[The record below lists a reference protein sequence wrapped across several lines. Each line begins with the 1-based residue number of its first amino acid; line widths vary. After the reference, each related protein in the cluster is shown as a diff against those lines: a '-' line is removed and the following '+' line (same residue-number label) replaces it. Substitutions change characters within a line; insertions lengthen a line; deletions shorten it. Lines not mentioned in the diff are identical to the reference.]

1 MKCPNDAATL
11 VMSERSG
18 VEIDYCP
25 ECRGVWLDRG
35 ELDKILDRAAAES
48 LPAAPPAAAP
58 APGTFVPEPEYRSR
72 YTEPFPESRGDHRDS
87 DRRDDGRTYGDRSYG
102 GFGDQYGQGQYRR
115 KRKES
120 WLSEL
125 FD

>member
-35 ELDKILDRAAAES
+35 ELDKILERAASA
-48 LPAAPPAAAP
+48 
-58 APGTFVPEPEYRSR
+58 VPEPTRNAEPRFDDRSR
-72 YTEPFPESRGDHRDS
+72 GFDPSDRYDSRGNSGYGH
-87 DRRDDGRTYGDRSYG
+87 GR
-102 GFGDQYGQGQYRR
+102 
-115 KRKES
+115 KKKES

>member
-1 MKCPNDAATL
+1 MQCPTDQTTL

-18 VEIDYCP
+18 IEIDYCP
-25 ECRGVWLDRG
+25 QCRGVWLDRG
-35 ELDKILDRAAAES
+35 ELDKIIERSLDQPA
-48 LPAAPPAAAP
+48 PQPQAAPQPQQYQQP
-58 APGTFVPEPEYRSR
+58 QYQQPYQQPYQQ
-72 YTEPFPESRGDHRDS
+72 
-87 DRRDDGRTYGDRSYG
+87 G
-102 GFGDQYGQGQYRR
+102 GYYKK

>member
-1 MKCPNDAATL
+1 MQCPTDATTL

-18 VEIDYCP
+18 IEIDYCP
-25 ECRGVWLDRG
+25 QCRGVWLDRG
-35 ELDKILDRAAAES
+35 ELDKIIERAATEQGAWANPPS
-48 LPAAPPAAAP
+48 QAHTAQAPRYAAS
-58 APGTFVPEPEYRSR
+58 GSH
-72 YTEPFPESRGDHRDS
+72 G
-87 DRRDDGRTYGDRSYG
+87 YGAKPH
-102 GFGDQYGQGQYRR
+102 

>member
-1 MKCPNDAATL
+1 MKCPNDSATL

-35 ELDKILDRAAAES
+35 ELDKILERAAGEFARANEDFNRT
-48 LPAAPPAAAP
+48 AAAP
-58 APGTFVPEPEYRSR
+58 QQPQFPTQQQPQYRAPEP
-72 YTEPFPESRGDHRDS
+72 
-87 DRRDDGRTYGDRSYG
+87 
-102 GFGDQYGQGQYRR
+102 QYGQRGSDRGYNNGYNQRP
-115 KRKES
+115 KKKES
-120 WLSEL
+120 WLSDL

>member
-1 MKCPNDAATL
+1 MQCPTDGATL

-18 VEIDYCP
+18 IEIDYCP
-25 ECRGVWLDRG
+25 TCRGVWLDRG
-35 ELDKILDRAAAES
+35 ELDKIIERS
-48 LPAAPPAAAP
+48 LTQAPVAAP
-58 APGTFVPEPEYRSR
+58 APPPAAQQQ
-72 YTEPFPESRGDHRDS
+72 
-87 DRRDDGRTYGDRSYG
+87 TYQQQPHQDY
-102 GFGDQYGQGQYRR
+102 YKK

>member
-1 MKCPNDAATL
+1 MQCPTDGTIL

-18 VEIDYCP
+18 IEIDYCP
-25 ECRGVWLDRG
+25 SCRGVWLDRG
-35 ELDKILDRAAAES
+35 ELDKLIERS
-48 LPAAPPAAAP
+48 LTQPAPQPAPPQAQQ
-58 APGTFVPEPEYRSR
+58 
-72 YTEPFPESRGDHRDS
+72 
-87 DRRDDGRTYGDRSYG
+87 SYQQPHQQPYQQPYQQG
-102 GFGDQYGQGQYRR
+102 GYYKK

>member
-1 MKCPNDAATL
+1 MQCPTDGATL

-18 VEIDYCP
+18 IEIDYCP
-25 ECRGVWLDRG
+25 TCRGVWLDRG
-35 ELDKILDRAAAES
+35 ELDKIIERS
-48 LPAAPPAAAP
+48 LGQPGPAAAP
-58 APGTFVPEPEYRSR
+58 APAPYA
-72 YTEPFPESRGDHRDS
+72 RD
-87 DRRDDGRTYGDRSYG
+87 DRRDERPREERHRDERPRYEEQPRYQS
-102 GFGDQYGQGQYRR
+102 QGHPR